1 MVTKEKLK
9 EILKQNVVSIS
20 FKKVDGSD
28 RKMLCSLKDDLVPAR
43 EAKEPSE
50 KKKAENENV
59 LPVWDLEKN
68 AFRSFRIDSLSD
80 YRIVKEGYEL

>member
-9 EILKQNVVSIS
+9 DILKQNVVSIS

-28 RKMLCSLKDDLVPAR
+28 RKMLCSLKEDILPAV
-43 EAKEPSE
+43 EAKQPT
-50 KKKAENENV
+50 KKKPENENV

-68 AFRSFRIDSLSD
+68 AFRSFRIDSLTD
-80 YRIVKEGYEL
+80 YSILKEGYEL